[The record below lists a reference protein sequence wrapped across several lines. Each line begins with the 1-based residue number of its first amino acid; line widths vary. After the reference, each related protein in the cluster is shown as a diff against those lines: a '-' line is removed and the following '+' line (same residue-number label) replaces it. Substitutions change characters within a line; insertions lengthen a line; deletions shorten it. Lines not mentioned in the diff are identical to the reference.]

1 MPNFS
6 FLAPTEVEFE
16 PLRGVNEDPP
26 GRLGVMRV
34 GSTKKNQFE
43 IICTSLK
50 PNFSFLDQTGAEV
63 AN

>member
-16 PLRGVNEDPP
+16 PLRGVNEDPL

-34 GSTKKNQFE
+34 GSTKKIN
-43 IICTSLK
+43 LK
-50 PNFSFLDQTGAEV
+50 LYVQVSSPISAS
-63 AN
+63 